1 MEMGLEEARR
11 QATEC
16 RELKKKYGGED
27 KILGPGWCA
36 LSILDDRITELEAE
50 KGIIIK
56 DRKRL
61 VMDLIEKTKANS
73 DMILKMI
80 KLEGQR
86 DELIAV
92 CRAAVTFPMEYR
104 KQRILFHAIINK
116 EDKP

>member
-1 MEMGLEEARR
+1 MELKEARGR
-11 QATEC
+11 AAAIRNWIAKGVEQCDMGKA
-16 RELKKKYGGED
+16 
-27 KILGPGWCA
+27 II
-36 LSILDDRITELEAE
+36 ILDDRITELEAE